1 MRAARVLRQSRAD
14 LWLVALAA
22 AYGLLLVTVPST
34 PLIAIGL
41 WWTANTVAHNFIHAP
56 FFRSRRANV
65 AFSAYL
71 SLLMGVPQHLWRARH
86 LAHHAADARAMRA
99 DAGTPIVWRW
109 TRPMI
114 GELLIVLALWTTIA
128 LVSPRGFVLVY
139 VPGWLL
145 GLALCQ
151 LQGHFEHARGTTS
164 HYGRLYNLLFFN
176 DGYHVEHHARPGE
189 HWTRLPAVGHGDARA
204 SAWPP
209 VLRWLEVCASVRWL
223 DALESIVL
231 RSPRLRAFVVRAHAR
246 ALRAALDAT
255 IDVRRIVIVG
265 GGLFPR
271 TAIVLG
277 RLFPA
282 ADITV
287 IDADAA
293 HLVRATSFL
302 DDRVVLR
309 HEVFRA
315 EAALEPAADLLVIP
329 LAFDGDRERV
339 YAHPRAPVVVVHDWL
354 WRPRGR
360 SVVVSPLLLKRV
372 NVIHRDAA

>member
-1 MRAARVLRQSRAD
+1 MPAVRVLRQSRAD

-22 AYGLLLVTVPST
+22 AYGLLLVTMPSM
-34 PLIAIGL
+34 PVVAIGL

-56 FFRSRRANV
+56 FFRSRRANA

-71 SLLMGVPQHLWRARH
+71 TLLMGVPQHLWRARH
-86 LAHHAADARAMRA
+86 LAHHAEDARPARSEARA
-99 DAGTPIVWRW
+99 RRTWRW
-109 TRPMI
+109 TRPMV
-114 GELLIVLALWTTIA
+114 GELVLVLALWTTIA
-128 LVSPRGFVLVY
+128 LVSPRGFVFVY
-139 VPGWLL
+139 LPGWLL

-164 HYGRLYNLLFFN
+164 HYGRLYNLLLFN
-176 DGYHVEHHARPGE
+176 DGYHVEHHGRPGE
-189 HWTRLPAVGHGDARA
+189 HWTRLPAIGRRDAAA

-209 VLRWLEVCASVRWL
+209 VLRWMEASASVRWL

-231 RSPRLRAFVVRAHAR
+231 RSPRLRAFVVRVHAR
-246 ALRAALDAT
+246 ALRTALDAT
-255 IDVRRIVIVG
+255 VDIRRIIIVG
-265 GGLFPR
+265 GGIFPR
-271 TAIVLG
+271 TAIVLR

-293 HLVRATSFL
+293 HLATAAPFL

-309 HEVFRA
+309 HGVFGGTS
-315 EAALEPAADLLVIP
+315 ALDPAADLLVVP
-329 LAFDGDRERV
+329 LAFNGDRDRV
-339 YAHPRAPVVVVHDWL
+339 YAHPPAPIVVVHDWL
-354 WRPRGR
+354 WHPRGR

-372 NVIHRDAA
+372 NVIRRDAA

>member
-1 MRAARVLRQSRAD
+1 MPAVRVLRQSRAD

-22 AYGLLLVTVPST
+22 AHGLLLVTMPST

-56 FFRSRRANV
+56 FFRSRGANA

-71 SLLMGVPQHLWRARH
+71 SLLMGVPQRLWRARH
-86 LAHHAADARAMRA
+86 LAHHADDAQPVRSDARARR
-99 DAGTPIVWRW
+99 TWRW
-109 TRPMI
+109 ARPML
-114 GELLIVLALWTTIA
+114 GELVLVLALWTTIA
-128 LVSPRGFVLVY
+128 LVSPRGFVFVY
-139 VPGWLL
+139 LPGWLL

-164 HYGRLYNLLFFN
+164 HYGRIYNLLFFN

-189 HWTRLPAVGHGDARA
+189 HWTQLPGIGCRDAAA

-209 VLRWLEVCASVRWL
+209 VLRWMEAGASVRWL
-223 DALESIVL
+223 DALERLAL
-231 RSPRLRAFVVRAHAR
+231 RSPRLRAFVLRVHTR
-246 ALRAALDAT
+246 ALCDAIGALAG
-255 IDVRRIVIVG
+255 VRRIVIVG

-271 TAIVLG
+271 TAIVLQ

-287 IDADAA
+287 LDADAA
-293 HLVRATSFL
+293 HLAAAMPFL
-302 DDRVVLR
+302 GGGCVLR
-309 HEVFRA
+309 HGVFRA
-315 EAALEPAADLLVIP
+315 DAALDPMADLVVIP

-339 YAHPRAPVVVVHDWL
+339 YACPPAPVVVVHDWL

-372 NVIHRDAA
+372 NVIRRDAA